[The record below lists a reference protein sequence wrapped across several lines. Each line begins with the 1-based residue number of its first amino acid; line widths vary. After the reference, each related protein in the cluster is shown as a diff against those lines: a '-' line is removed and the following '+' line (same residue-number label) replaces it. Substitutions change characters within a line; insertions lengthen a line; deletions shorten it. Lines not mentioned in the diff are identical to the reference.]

1 MLLSLIKMHSQFL
14 FDLAY
19 MTDNISYYAV
29 LSTICEF
36 YKFEKLKVR
45 I

>member
-1 MLLSLIKMHSQFL
+1 
-14 FDLAY
+14 